1 MCNIAGIDIA
11 SMKFDYRIINGNG
24 ASLSKGS
31 CEMSYEGF
39 QSFLSDVPEDTVFI
53 MESTGRYHKNLC
65 HFLIGKGFSVCVENP
80 MMIKSYVKS
89 TTLRKTKTDS
99 ADALSIARYGLANYD
114 RLHRENRTMDDEVR
128 SIARR
133 RQEVAEDIARA
144 KTQLKSDLAL
154 AWPEIL
160 AVDVFTSSMLS
171 FLSSFAS
178 PDEVLSATDEELVA
192 ALSSCR
198 GRALETSTED
208 IKGYAIGSI
217 GVPGYADLV
226 KDSAEKILYL
236 EKRDKALTKAL
247 IEHEKKVH
255 EKEMEIL
262 QSIPGV
268 GEITAAH
275 FMAEVED
282 ISRFATYQK
291 LIAYIGTDPSI
302 YQSGES
308 YSKGHI
314 TKHGNRSLRKY
325 TYIMAQRAIIYS
337 PFFRAYYDKKREQ
350 GFSHRKAMVAVMNK
364 LTKIIFILLTRGE
377 MYKEES

>member
-11 SMKFDYRIINGNG
+11 SRKFDYRIIDANG
-24 ASLSKGS
+24 ASLSRGS
-31 CEMSYEGF
+31 CEMNLYGF
-39 QSFLSDVPEDTVFI
+39 SSFLRTVPEDTVFI

-80 MMIKSYVKS
+80 MMIRNYVKS
-89 TTLRKTKTDS
+89 TTLRNTKTDS

-114 RLHRENRTMDDEVR
+114 RLRREKCAMDDEVR
-128 SIARR
+128 NIARR
-133 RQEVAEDIARA
+133 RQEVAEDIAKA

-178 PDEVLSATDEELVA
+178 PDEVLAADDTELA
-192 ALSSCR
+192 GALMQEK
-198 GRALETSTED
+198 GRYLSISVED
-208 IKGYAIGSI
+208 IRGYAAGSI
-217 GVPGYADLV
+217 GIPGYADLV

-247 IEHEKKVH
+247 VAHEKTVH

-262 QSIPGV
+262 QSVPGV

-275 FMAEVED
+275 FMAEIED

-291 LIAYIGTDPSI
+291 LIAYMGTDPSI

-308 YSKGHI
+308 HSSGHI

-325 TYIMAQRAIIYS
+325 VYVMAQKAIIYS
-337 PFFRAYYDKKREQ
+337 PFFRAYYDKKRAQ

-364 LTKIIFILLTRGE
+364 LTKIIFTLLTRGE
-377 MYKEES
+377 MYKEEA